1 MAIPWPNMMSFSFL
15 IFFSILLWGTWQ
27 GFFSTR
33 IKRTRAQ
40 EKADVSIGDP
50 CAELRAENTRL
61 KARIFEL
68 ENDLASRNALVD
80 ELNKKIQELLDIINK
95 VTLDL
100 DTCRNRNAELSS
112 ALKAALEDLA
122 ATRSQLAKCK
132 SDLLATKIKDVV
144 CKMQPE
150 NANLLR

>member
-33 IKRTRAQ
+33 INRTRAQ

-100 DTCRNRNAELSS
+100 DTCQNRNAELSS

-122 ATRSQLAKCK
+122 ACRSQLAKCK
-132 SDLLATKIKDVV
+132 SELLATKVKDAV

>member
-1 MAIPWPNMMSFSFL
+1 MAIPWPTMMSFSFL
-15 IFFSILLWGTWQ
+15 IFFSVLLWGTWQ

-33 IKRTRAQ
+33 IKRTPIQ
-40 EKADVSIGDP
+40 EKADVGDP
-50 CAELRAENTRL
+50 CADLRAENTRL

-68 ENDLASRNALVD
+68 ENELASKNALVN

-100 DTCRNRNAELSS
+100 DTCRNRNAELSA

-122 ATRSQLAKCK
+122 ACRSQLAKCK
-132 SDLLATKIKDVV
+132 SELLAKQIKDSV

>member
-33 IKRTRAQ
+33 INRTRAQ

-68 ENDLASRNALVD
+68 ENEIASRNALVD

-132 SDLLATKIKDVV
+132 SDLLATKIKDAV

>member
-1 MAIPWPNMMSFSFL
+1 MGIPWPNVMSLSFL
-15 IFFSILLWGTWQ
+15 AFFSILLWGTWQ

-33 IKRTRAQ
+33 IKKSPAP
-40 EKADVSIGDP
+40 EKGSAGDP
-50 CAELRAENTRL
+50 CADLRAENTRL
-61 KARIFEL
+61 KARVFEL
-68 ENDLASRNALVD
+68 ENELAAKNALVN
-80 ELNKKIQELLDIINK
+80 ELNMKIQELLNIINK

-100 DTCRNRNAELSS
+100 DTCRNRNAELSA

-122 ATRSQLAKCK
+122 ACRSQLAKCK
-132 SDLLATKIKDVV
+132 GELLAKQIKDSV